1 MSDQITSG
9 QLEPPADLIGRGE
22 ELITS
27 GDEALNRAEAD
38 LSNVAGAR
46 SASSWAST
54 RGWIPDMADQTQ
66 VSDHPSLLD
75 ESVLAGEDTGQTPLA
90 NEPGLGEFPDG
101 LAASPVSAFP
111 LLDELAA
118 GAGPGPAGRLGL
130 DPLDETASPLISP
143 LTDQAPADAF
153 PGFDAAPGFEQ
164 EVVGGDLAGQAARE
178 FPAGTVDLTD
188 AGEDSLRIPLAT
200 YAHDIPAPEPVPGVV
215 EVEPEVPAASP
226 TMVMPLDPV
235 IDDHRA
241 QRARALGEV
250 DPGADVVTAPR
261 LFTAPSIY
269 KGWPSFTLVLLRLVV
284 VTLLSI
290 RATQEWMNFSRTRDL
305 WATAV
310 LPNPELLALVQIC
323 AEYAIALLLLLGLA
337 TRVAGLAM
345 MVLYVGVLIF
355 LVWGA
360 VNPFSATAVGF
371 RGELEVLL
379 VSIGLVF
386 AGVGGGGASVDGAIH
401 RARIDRK
408 NAKLGL

>member
-1 MSDQITSG
+1 
-9 QLEPPADLIGRGE
+9 LIGRGE

-38 LSNVAGAR
+38 LANVAGAR

-54 RGWIPDMADQTQ
+54 RGWIPDMAAQTQ
-66 VSDHPSLLD
+66 VKDYPSLAD
-75 ESVLAGEDTGQTPLA
+75 EPSSELEDTGQTPVVD
-90 NEPGLGEFPDG
+90 EPGLGEFPFG
-101 LAASPVSAFP
+101 QAAPPVQAFP
-111 LLDELAA
+111 LPDEIAVGAAPVAGGSLTGLAPWADAAPEGLAPGSNELAA
-118 GAGPGPAGRLGL
+118 
-130 DPLDETASPLISP
+130 E
-143 LTDQAPADAF
+143 AF
-153 PGFDAAPGFEQ
+153 PALDGPPVVEQ
-164 EVVGGDLAGQAARE
+164 EMVGTDFAGEPTRE
-178 FPAGTVDLTD
+178 FPVGTVDLTD
-188 AGEDSLRIPLAT
+188 TREDSVRIPLAT
-200 YAHDIPAPEPVPGVV
+200 YAHDTLVPEPVPGVV
-215 EVEPEVPAASP
+215 EVEPEFAVPSP
-226 TMVMPLDPV
+226 AVEAPLDPV

-250 DPGADVVTAPR
+250 DPGADVVAAPR

-269 KGWPSFTLVLLRLVV
+269 KGWPSFTLILLRLVV

-337 TRVAGLAM
+337 TRVAGIAM
-345 MVLYVGVLIF
+345 IVLHLGVLIF

-371 RGELEVLL
+371 RGELEVLM
-379 VSIGLVF
+379 VSIGLVY